1 MVLYLAPQGANASL
15 QTIDQLI
22 IQYLMPEGTGLRDQG
37 ICEER
42 SFEKKRS
49 KIKKAKTL
57 AMYTEK

>member
-37 ICEER
+37 MCEER

-49 KIKKAKTL
+49 KIKKL
-57 AMYTEK
+57 I